1 MSRSL
6 QISLPPSAPGLRNGL
21 TMPFSKALCFE
32 FMQDALQAPV
42 RLDCGP
48 DVGSVRQCFY
58 RARQHCQARGVH
70 RFDGLK
76 FQVKG
81 STLVIKRRPFPSSS
95 QFRHKRGEIA
105 RVRSSEEKEK

>member
-1 MSRSL
+1 MSKPL
-6 QISLPPSAPGLRNGL
+6 QISLPPSTPAIHSET
-21 TMPFSKALCFE
+21 TMLFSKALCFE

-48 DVGSVRQCFY
+48 EVGPVRQCFY

-70 RFDGLK
+70 RFDDLK